1 MRPGEGRAEA
11 DEHVDSDAVG
21 CPTRGDRGG
30 AFATAP
36 ARAMRAARPGPRI
49 SRSSTA
55 EDHDVTTAPLHAL
68 PAAKRRRL
76 IIIGLLRASAVTAA
90 LVVAYYLLPLD
101 HLAGVPL
108 GVSLAAGL
116 LALTAMTAYQVR
128 AIIRARYPGIRAIEA
143 LAATAP
149 LFLLLFAAT
158 YVLMAQADLGDFN
171 VHPLTRTDSLY
182 FTVTVFATVGFG
194 TSPPPAKRAASSSP
208 RR

>member
-1 MRPGEGRAEA
+1 MA
-11 DEHVDSDAVG
+11 AV
-21 CPTRGDRGG
+21 
-30 AFATAP
+30 
-36 ARAMRAARPGPRI
+36 RPGPRI
-49 SRSSTA
+49 SRSSAA

-116 LALTAMTAYQVR
+116 VALAAMAAYQVR

-143 LAATAP
+143 R
-149 LFLLLFAAT
+149 
-158 YVLMAQADLGDFN
+158 N
-171 VHPLTRTDSLY
+171 H
-182 FTVTVFATVGFG
+182 
-194 TSPPPAKRAASSSP
+194 RAAVPASVRGHLCPDGSGRSQQLQRVP
-208 RR
+208 AHSH

>member
-1 MRPGEGRAEA
+1 MTPPE
-11 DEHVDSDAVG
+11 
-21 CPTRGDRGG
+21 
-30 AFATAP
+30 ATAEVRSP
-36 ARAMRAARPGPRI
+36 PPQHERRMAARPGPRI
-49 SRSSTA
+49 CRSSAA

-116 LALTAMTAYQVR
+116 LALAAMAAYQVR

-143 LAATAP
+143 LATTAP

-158 YVLMAQADLGDFN
+158 YVQMASFRVTLSGDHAARAG
-171 VHPLTRTDSLY
+171 V
-182 FTVTVFATVGFG
+182 VGVVL
-194 TSPPPAKRAASSSP
+194 AE
-208 RR
+208 

>member
-1 MRPGEGRAEA
+1 M
-11 DEHVDSDAVG
+11 
-21 CPTRGDRGG
+21 
-30 AFATAP
+30 
-36 ARAMRAARPGPRI
+36 
-49 SRSSTA
+49 
-55 EDHDVTTAPLHAL
+55 TTAPLHAL

-90 LVVAYYLLPLD
+90 LVVGYYLLPLD

-116 LALTAMTAYQVR
+116 LALAAMAAYQVR

-149 LFLLLFAAT
+149 LFLLLFAGT
-158 YVLMAQADLGDFN
+158 YVLMARADPSNFN

-194 TSPPPAKRAASSSP
+194 DITATSQTGHLIVTAQMILDLIVLGLGIRVFLGAVQRGRQDTAQQETQS
-208 RR
+208 R